1 MGLFDKV
8 ASLLAG
14 GKPDPALLREELMAP
29 TVTGLRPIISG
40 HPEEGLGP
48 ERLAGLLRE
57 AEMGNL
63 IPAMW
68 LAEAMEEKNLHYR
81 SVLATR
87 KLQVSALPIQVTAAS
102 DDALDQKAADLVRDF
117 CEGPILRGALFDI
130 LDAVGKGFSVS
141 ELIWG
146 LQAGEWRPERIEW
159 RFPQWFVF
167 DRVDGKTILMR
178 GGPGDGASAFQV
190 PAGELDRGNFGTPLP
205 PAKFI
210 THTHRSKSG
219 LPIRGG
225 LMRPAAWAY
234 MFQNF
239 SVKAWAVFLEVY
251 GHPLRVGR
259 YEPGASAEDK
269 ATLLRAVRNIA
280 ADAAAII
287 PQGMDIE
294 FVEAANGA
302 GGSPH
307 QGQLDWWNGQI
318 SKLVLGQTGTTDTGQ
333 YVGTADAH
341 EQVRTDIR
349 DDDAAQLGAALSRD
363 LVKPLVDL
371 NIGPRPRYP
380 TLRIGE
386 AETEDLTGLMDN
398 IKTFV
403 GLGGQVAESWLG
415 GKLGI
420 PAPEPGEPVLKAPA
434 PVPAFGAP
442 PDGEGDEFDPEGTD
456 APDLKPPPGP
466 KGGKITVGSQ
476 LPQTAA
482 PVADALD
489 SLQDDQLADW
499 HELVK
504 PLVDPIQALMA
515 ECKTLE
521 EFLARIP
528 ELLDKQDP
536 TKLAQSL
543 ARSAFAARLAG
554 LTGAPIVPDPDGG
567 NAG

>member
-8 ASLLAG
+8 AGLLGG
-14 GKPDPALLREELMAP
+14 GKPDPAVLKEELTAP
-29 TVTGLRPIISG
+29 TVTGLRSIISG

-87 KLQVSALPIQVTAAS
+87 KLQVSALPVQVTAAS
-102 DDALDQKAADLVRDF
+102 EETADQKAADLVRDF
-117 CEGPILRGALFDI
+117 CDGPVLRGALFDI

-141 ELIWG
+141 ENVWD
-146 LQAGEWRPERIEW
+146 LQSGEWRPARIEW
-159 RFPQWFVF
+159 RFPQWFLF

-178 GGPGDGASAFQV
+178 GGPGDGADAFQV

-205 PAKFI
+205 PFKFI
-210 THTHRSKSG
+210 THIHRSKSG

-239 SVKAWAVFLEVY
+239 SAKAWAVFLEVY
-251 GHPLRVGR
+251 GHPLRVGK
-259 YEPGASAEDK
+259 YETGASKEDK

-287 PQGMDIE
+287 PQGMEIE
-294 FVEAANGA
+294 FIEAANATGT
-302 GGSPH
+302 SPH
-307 QGQLDWWNGQI
+307 MAQLDWWNAQL

-341 EQVRTDIR
+341 EHVRGDIKE
-349 DDDAAQLGAALSRD
+349 DDAAQLGASIARD

-386 AETEDLTGLMDN
+386 PETEDLAGLVDN
-398 IKTFV
+398 VKTFV
-403 GLGGQVAESWLG
+403 GMGGQVGEAWLG

-420 PAPEPGEPVLKAPA
+420 PVPEPGEAVLKAPA
-434 PVPAFGAP
+434 PPPAFGAP
-442 PDGEGDEFDPEGTD
+442 QPDGDDEEDPDGTG
-456 APDLKPPPGP
+456 ATDLLPPPPP
-466 KGGKITVGSQ
+466 KDGKLSVQAQI
-476 LPQTAA
+476 PQGAA
-482 PVADALD
+482 PVTDALD
-489 SLQDDQLADW
+489 GLQDDQLADW
-499 HELVK
+499 HPLVA
-504 PLVDPIQALMA
+504 PLVDPVQALME
-515 ECKTLE
+515 ECSTLE
-521 EFLARIP
+521 EFERRLP
-528 ELLDKQDP
+528 ELLDRQDP
-536 TKLAQSL
+536 ARLAQSL
-543 ARSAFAARLAG
+543 ARAAFAARLAG
-554 LTGAPIVPDPDGG
+554 LTGAPVAPDKASGDGG
-567 NAG
+567 